1 MTRILKESFEST
13 DARNLCVIACVA
25 PNATDTGE
33 CVTQRLLRIG
43 LTDNTHDRNDSEH
56 TIETLRTISTIC
68 GVEDKIVET
77 KSEAILENAASDE
90 KAPRANLVLPKQWNP
105 EQLKA
110 FLVKKKLK
118 KILLKPDTDGKS
130 IMKMSTLNIKTM
142 LVEGRDAECA
152 KALFDALRNENDRVN
167 SKIKAERKKTLE
179 MKKRQRA
186 LA

>member
-1 MTRILKESFEST
+1 MPVTVTRPSK
-13 DARNLCVIACVA
+13 
-25 PNATDTGE
+25 
-33 CVTQRLLRIG
+33 
-43 LTDNTHDRNDSEH
+43 
-56 TIETLRTISTIC
+56 
-68 GVEDKIVET
+68 
-77 KSEAILENAASDE
+77 LENAVSDE
-90 KAPRANLVLPKQWNP
+90 RAHPTNLVLPKQWDH

-118 KILLKPDTDGKS
+118 KILLKPDTDGRVL
-130 IMKMSTLNIKTM
+130 MKMSTLNIKTM